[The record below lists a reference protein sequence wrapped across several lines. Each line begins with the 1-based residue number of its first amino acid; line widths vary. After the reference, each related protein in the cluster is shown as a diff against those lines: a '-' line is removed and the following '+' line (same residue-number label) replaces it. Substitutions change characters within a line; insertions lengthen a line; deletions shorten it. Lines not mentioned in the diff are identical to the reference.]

1 MDQNKAR
8 VQRETKLQEISV
20 QYQSDKDR
28 VVNEYLSAQEN
39 IWRQYFKNVGGKPEK
54 KVEPE
59 ETK

>member
-8 VQRETKLQEISV
+8 LQREAKLQELSIE
-20 QYQSDKDR
+20 YQSQKDH
-28 VVNEYLSAQEN
+28 VINDFLSAQEN